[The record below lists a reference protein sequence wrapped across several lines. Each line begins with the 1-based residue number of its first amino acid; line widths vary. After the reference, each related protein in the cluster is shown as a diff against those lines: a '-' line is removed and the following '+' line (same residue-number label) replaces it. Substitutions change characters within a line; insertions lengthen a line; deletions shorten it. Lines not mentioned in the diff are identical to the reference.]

1 MVSPPGSVTVF
12 IEVPPPRYRRSNA
25 GRAVPVQRSPGQG
38 CRRGDDGRAGRPY
51 SAAVAGLSDRLIPAR
66 RWTPSRYRAL
76 LRARGPRSVQFRARA
91 AILAGAILIGIVAT
105 LFAQAADWA
114 GEAFAVY
121 AGRWRWLPLL
131 TTPLLFMALVW
142 VTRRHAPLAR
152 GSGIPQVIAAQ
163 ADPNGA
169 TRTLISMRTVAAKAV
184 LTIGAVLG
192 GASVGREGPTVQIAA
207 AIMGLTHRIVR
218 VPLRGGVLI
227 AGGAAGVAAAFNTPL
242 AGLMFA
248 IEELASAYEQRVTLL
263 VLAAIV
269 IAGMIA
275 QSVQG
280 DYIYFGAIGANMPL
294 LAAIM
299 VAPVAGI
306 GGGIAGGLFSR
317 ILLAMA
323 RGTNRI
329 GGWAR
334 ARPVWFAGVCGL
346 IVAIL
351 GVATGLTW
359 GTGYAS
365 ARAMIVGVD
374 APLWFGPAKLIATAA
389 TAIAGLP
396 GGIFAPSLA
405 VGAGVGNLLRAVFP
419 GEPASAVVILG
430 MVAYFAG
437 VVRAPLTAVIILSET
452 TASRGLMLPMFA
464 TAFIADAASRWVC
477 REKLYHG
484 LSRTFAMTEPR
495 PSS

>member
-1 MVSPPGSVTVF
+1 MMV
-12 IEVPPPRYRRSNA
+12 
-25 GRAVPVQRSPGQG
+25 
-38 CRRGDDGRAGRPY
+38 
-51 SAAVAGLSDRLIPAR
+51 GLFDRLMPAK

-76 LRARGPRSVQFRARA
+76 LRMRGPRSVQFRTRG
-91 AILAGAILIGIVAT
+91 AILAGAILVGIVAT
-105 LFAQAADWA
+105 VFAEASDWA
-114 GEAFAVY
+114 GAMFNRY
-121 AGRWRWLPLL
+121 AKTWHWVPLV
-131 TTPLLFMALVW
+131 TTPLTFMLLVW
-142 VTRRHAPLAR
+142 ITRRYAPLAR

-163 ADPNGA
+163 ASPNDA
-169 TRTLISMRTVAAKAV
+169 TRTLISIRTVAAKAV
-184 LTIGAVLG
+184 LTIGAVFG
-192 GASVGREGPTVQIAA
+192 GASVGREGPTVQLAA
-207 AIMGLTHRIVR
+207 AVMGFTHRIVR
-218 VPLRGGVLI
+218 VPLRGGVVI

-263 VLAAIV
+263 VLAAII
-269 IAGMIA
+269 IAGMVA

-280 DYIYFGAIGANMPL
+280 DYIYFGAFGAHMPL
-294 LAAIM
+294 LSALL
-299 VAPVAGI
+299 VAPVAGV
-306 GGGIAGGLFSR
+306 AGGMAGGVFSR

-323 RGTNRI
+323 TGRNRVTL
-329 GGWAR
+329 WSR
-334 ARPVWFAGVCGL
+334 ANPVKFAGLCGS
-346 IVAIL
+346 IVAVL
-351 GVATGLTW
+351 GVFTGLTW
-359 GTGYAS
+359 GTGYSA

-405 VGAGVGNLLRAVFP
+405 VGAGVGNLLRAAFP

-464 TAFIADAASRWVC
+464 TAFIADAASQWVC
-477 REKLYHG
+477 RGKLYHG
-484 LSRTFAMTEPR
+484 LSKTFTMPGSTGSAA
-495 PSS
+495 

>member
-1 MVSPPGSVTVF
+1 M
-12 IEVPPPRYRRSNA
+12 
-25 GRAVPVQRSPGQG
+25 
-38 CRRGDDGRAGRPY
+38 
-51 SAAVAGLSDRLIPAR
+51 PAK

-76 LRARGPRSVQFRARA
+76 LRMRGPRSVQFRTRG
-91 AILAGAILIGIVAT
+91 AILAGAILVGIVAT
-105 LFAQAADWA
+105 VFAEASDWA
-114 GEAFAVY
+114 GAMFNRY
-121 AGRWRWLPLL
+121 AKTWHWVPLV
-131 TTPLLFMALVW
+131 TTPLTFMLLVW
-142 VTRRHAPLAR
+142 ITRRYAPLAR

-163 ADPNGA
+163 ASPNDA
-169 TRTLISMRTVAAKAV
+169 TRTLISIRTVAAKAV
-184 LTIGAVLG
+184 LTIGAVFG
-192 GASVGREGPTVQIAA
+192 GASVGREGPTVQLAA
-207 AIMGLTHRIVR
+207 AVMGFTHRIVR
-218 VPLRGGVLI
+218 VPLRGGVVI

-263 VLAAIV
+263 VLAAII
-269 IAGMIA
+269 IAGMVA

-280 DYIYFGAIGANMPL
+280 DYIYFGAIGAHMPL
-294 LAAIM
+294 LSALL
-299 VAPVAGI
+299 VAPVAGV
-306 GGGIAGGLFSR
+306 AGGMAGGVFSR

-323 RGTNRI
+323 TGRNRVTL
-329 GGWAR
+329 WSR
-334 ARPVWFAGVCGL
+334 ANPVKFAGLCGS
-346 IVAIL
+346 IVAVL
-351 GVATGLTW
+351 GVFTGLTW
-359 GTGYAS
+359 GTGYSA

-405 VGAGVGNLLRAVFP
+405 VGAGVGNLLRAAFP
-419 GEPASAVVILG
+419 DEPASAVVILG

-464 TAFIADAASRWVC
+464 TAFIADAASQWVC

-484 LSRTFAMTEPR
+484 LSKTFTMPGSTGSAA
-495 PSS
+495 